1 MYQINGSIYILIDKY
16 MNIYNQYMR
25 QMPVDKFIKI
35 VHLKNICCIN
45 LRFFNENSCKI
56 YG

>member
-1 MYQINGSIYILIDKY
+1 MYILRVKY
-16 MNIYNQYMR
+16 MNISNQLLISL
-25 QMPVDKFIKI
+25 PVDKFIKI
-35 VHLKNICCIN
+35 VHLRNICYIN